1 MKLLTCNIHSCNY
14 SNRNDALE
22 HAKSLE
28 GKWGMKHD
36 NDRIV
41 AKQCRVGSCGAKW
54 KVKTWT
60 RKDDAATVD
69 YVLMACLTHDHFKSC
84 KVAQSSLKLICLKQ
98 TFVDMVS
105 NIYCLLNTDWLTN

>member
-1 MKLLTCNIHSCNY
+1 MYLNILDSYRTSQRVEAFSLQYIHSCDY

-36 NDRIV
+36 NDHIV

-60 RKDDAATVD
+60 RKDAAATVD
-69 YVLMACLTHDHFKSC
+69 YVLIACLTHDHVKRC
-84 KVAQSSLKLICLKQ
+84 KVAQPE
-98 TFVDMVS
+98 V
-105 NIYCLLNTDWLTN
+105 